1 MPGQGGPE
9 NVRRHHR
16 HARRGAHTDRRIP
29 LSDGVGVFGH
39 PAPRPP
45 APFGLQHKRVTAAL
59 AEARNRFVSA
69 LADRL
74 FLAHAAPGSRTMTLC
89 DELHA
94 RGKQIVT
101 VSDPANSAMERFA
114 DPL

>member
-1 MPGQGGPE
+1 M
-9 NVRRHHR
+9 
-16 HARRGAHTDRRIP
+16 
-29 LSDGVGVFGH
+29 FGH